1 MFETS
6 VFKPQAAAAHG
17 RISLLTVSVAFHSLA
32 VVGVV
37 VASVATVRFPKEAP
51 RETSIL
57 SPIPVV
63 SIPMPKGTPDATTT
77 PVKPQPQPA
86 QPVTRVAT
94 APPTDV
100 APSTVPNT
108 TPQLASTDAPA
119 TSTSGT
125 GEPGNGPYG
134 QRGVANG
141 SDIGI
146 DIGQTQ
152 VSEAPVPDVIY
163 RPGADVKP
171 AVVIQR
177 VDPLYPR
184 VAIAARMSGTVV
196 IHCVIDKSGN
206 IREPQVMSSTFTA
219 FNQPAIDAVQQWR
232 FSPGTMRG
240 KPVDTYFELTV
251 RFSMR

>member
-1 MFETS
+1 
-6 VFKPQAAAAHG
+6 VN
-17 RISLLTVSVAFHSLA
+17 
-32 VVGVV
+32 
-37 VASVATVRFPKEAP
+37 
-51 RETSIL
+51 
-57 SPIPVV
+57 
-63 SIPMPKGTPDATTT
+63 D
-77 PVKPQPQPA
+77 
-86 QPVTRVAT
+86 
-94 APPTDV
+94 
-100 APSTVPNT
+100 
-108 TPQLASTDAPA
+108 
-119 TSTSGT
+119 
-125 GEPGNGPYG
+125 
-134 QRGVANG
+134 
-141 SDIGI
+141 
-146 DIGQTQ
+146 
-152 VSEAPVPDVIY
+152 APVPDVIY

-184 VAIAARMSGTVV
+184 LAIAARMSGTVV